1 MRERCGEPIPSEIT
15 NRKIGWQEV
24 MSGRWH
30 GSDLLERWLNMVTL
44 LLCTAKVD
52 LIKSTHGHIW
62 FCCGSNQKS
71 ALTRTCTM
79 NRNSVP

>member
-52 LIKSTHGHIW
+52 LIKSTHGYRSMTKLEYVTDDVI
-62 FCCGSNQKS
+62 
-71 ALTRTCTM
+71 
-79 NRNSVP
+79 SVAAIL

>member
-30 GSDLLERWLNMVTL
+30 GSDLLARWLNMVTL

-52 LIKSTHGHIW
+52 LVKNTHGYW
-62 FCCGSNQKS
+62 NVMQW
-71 ALTRTCTM
+71 
-79 NRNSVP
+79 

>member
-52 LIKSTHGHIW
+52 LIKSTHGHRSMTKLEHVTDDVI
-62 FCCGSNQKS
+62 
-71 ALTRTCTM
+71 
-79 NRNSVP
+79 SVAAIL

>member
-52 LIKSTHGHIW
+52 LIKSTHGYRSMTKLEHVTDDVI
-62 FCCGSNQKS
+62 
-71 ALTRTCTM
+71 
-79 NRNSVP
+79 SVAAIL